1 MNLSRYFETNDG
13 SLPEIEVTFSDSSRM
28 LLAFQHLYNR
38 GAQNVTA
45 NGGSLWLTQSQTDAP
60 FSGPESASLVASGTA
75 EAFHVVLG
83 DIAGSDR
90 TIPDLGVFV
99 FPDTL
104 AFDYRMGSDW
114 GPQEIQSLLVL
125 VRQLCDLGGV
135 VSVPWWGAEGERD
148 FLEALA
154 VTDGTPG

>member
-1 MNLSRYFETNDG
+1 MNLLSYFGPDDG

-28 LLAFQHLYNR
+28 SLAFQHLYDR

-45 NGGSLWLTQSQTDAP
+45 NGGYLWLTESQTEAP
-60 FSGPESASLVASGTA
+60 FSGPESASLVVSGAA
-75 EAFHVVLG
+75 EAFHIVLG
-83 DIAGSDR
+83 GIAGSDQ

-104 AFDYRMGSDW
+104 AFDYQMGADW
-114 GPQEIQSLLVL
+114 GVQEIQSLLEL
-125 VRQLCDLGGV
+125 LRQLCSLGGV
-135 VSVPWWGAEGERD
+135 VSVPWWGIEGERD

-154 VTDGTPG
+154 AGTNTPG